1 MASTSAPTPK
11 RLPIAVLGAAI
22 AILVG
27 LFVWWRERS
36 PVDAGAVA
44 AFLDAKVAGG
54 KVHFSDIRA
63 SATPLENGDL
73 QVAIEASAETIV
85 PLYSKKDAGD
95 YLQHS
100 LGLDP
105 EPTADARRLAADKDA
120 SKKPEFA
127 KLRPFPPDP
136 YRATILQETGKP
148 GDRFSYGA
156 RLTGHRSE
164 ANWAFTL
171 ISGAFADSAPLGEP
185 RAAYPEP
192 NFVAGD
198 AGDDARLRVVV
209 NDFQAFAARVADI
222 EHNLEAAHEVAVRVR
237 RDALLVRLTPGTVYR
252 GTAQRAGEPQG
263 TPLYL
268 EITAFNPG
276 GAISAELRNSGGWHY
291 ARPFQGTW
299 SADAEFESVVLDLSS
314 PADDAVR
321 NGGSFLENTQDW
333 SLSLHLDPRGNLGG
347 SGRYFEYSFQ
357 YLDPNQV
364 EKLRTSLSAE
374 FDAAVRAASPGTLY
388 QGTAVASST
397 GASEPILLRFRSL
410 GPNGEALRAS
420 LESPSRSWKR
430 DLAGSIIGNSRRS
443 GGNPIHLSS
452 DSGAAVAEAPTES
465 VLGDRSDLELRL
477 AVDGNRLAGQDDRY
491 TFRLA
496 AADQGDLSRLDA
508 AKASRADRFKAILK
522 EGIAYDGTIR
532 DDQGSVTQAR
542 LEIGLLDPLKGTVV
556 ASIHSLALLYVF
568 QDFAGTWSAP
578 DGSMTIASNSHGSY
592 DFSDN
597 LAVPFFV
604 APVSE
609 TLLLALKG
617 DSLSGSI
624 KGDTHWTLDF
634 PVGLFLTVPREGA
647 SEGGPGAAPSLPRFP
662 EGPGAYALANGE
674 WKPLPHNNG
683 HVVVEKS
690 HPMSDDEA
698 DGGPLG
704 LVSAGVRRI
713 TEKGLKTPFLV
724 FDGKETPP
732 ACSSAAVVILVKGP
746 GSASLS
752 GIELAPLS
760 VDKEG
765 HHRIQVLAAPP
776 TAPQFGEQRVASY
789 MRHSGADAI
798 LLTATSLLPSGYYAV
813 NADVTYEV
821 AVR

>member
-1 MASTSAPTPK
+1 MASTPAPTPK

-36 PVDAGAVA
+36 PVDTGAVA
-44 AFLDAKVAGG
+44 AFLEAKVAGG
-54 KVHFSDIRA
+54 RVRFSDIRA

-73 QVAIEASAETIV
+73 QVAIEASGETIV
-85 PLYSKKDAGD
+85 PLYSKEDAGD

-105 EPTADARRLAADKDA
+105 ELTAEARRLAADKEA

-127 KLRPFPPDP
+127 RLRPFPPDP
-136 YRATILQETGKP
+136 YRATILQLTGKP
-148 GDRFSYGA
+148 GDRFPYGA

-171 ISGAFADSAPLGEP
+171 ISGAFADSGPVGEP
-185 RAAYPEP
+185 RTAYPEP

-198 AGDDARLRVVV
+198 ANDDSRLRVVV
-209 NDFQAFAARVADI
+209 NDFQAFASRVSDI
-222 EHNLEAAHEVAVRVR
+222 ERNLEAAHDVAVRVR
-237 RDALLVRLTPGTVYR
+237 RDALMVRLTPGTVYR
-252 GTAQRAGEPQG
+252 GSAQRSGESQG

-276 GAISAELRNSGGWHY
+276 GAISAQLRNSGGWHY

-299 SADAEFESVVLDLSS
+299 SADAEFEAVVLDMTS
-314 PADDAVR
+314 PPEDAVK

-333 SLSLHLDPRGNLGG
+333 NLSLHLDAKGNLSG

-364 EKLRTSLSAE
+364 AKLRASLSAE
-374 FDAAVRAASPGTLY
+374 YDAALRAAAPGTLY
-388 QGTAVASST
+388 QGTATARAT
-397 GASEPILLRFRSL
+397 GASEPVLLRFRSL
-410 GPNGEALRAS
+410 GANGEAIQAS

-430 DLAGSIIGNSRRS
+430 GVTGSIIGNSRRS
-443 GGNPIHLSS
+443 GGNPIRLST
-452 DSGAAVAEAPTES
+452 DSAAAVAEAPTDS
-465 VLGDRSDLELRL
+465 VLGDRSDLEMRL
-477 AVDGNRLAGQDDRY
+477 AVDGNTLAGQDERY
-491 TFRLA
+491 TYRLA

-508 AKASRADRFKAILK
+508 AKATRAERFKAVLK

-542 LEIGLLDPLKGTVV
+542 LEIGRVDPEKGTVV

-568 QDFAGTWSAP
+568 QDFSGTWSAP
-578 DGSMTIASNSHGSY
+578 DGSMAIATNSHGNY

-609 TLLLALKG
+609 TLLLALNG
-617 DSLSGSI
+617 NSISGGI
-624 KGDTHWTLDF
+624 KGDTHWTIDF
-634 PVGLFLTVPREGA
+634 PVALFLAAPREAA
-647 SEGGPGAAPSLPRFP
+647 SEAGAGLGPTLPPFP
-662 EGPGAYALANGE
+662 EDSGAYALVNGE
-674 WKPLPHNNG
+674 WKALPHNNG
-683 HVVVEKS
+683 HVIVEKS
-690 HPMSDDEA
+690 HPMTEDEA

-713 TEKGLKTPFLV
+713 TEKGLKTPYLL
-724 FDGKETPP
+724 FDGKEALP
-732 ACSSAAVVILVKGP
+732 ACSPAAVVILVKGP
-746 GSASLS
+746 SAATLS

-765 HHRIQVLAAPP
+765 HSRVQVLSAPP
-776 TAPQFGEQRVASY
+776 NPTQFGEQRVATY
-789 MRHSGADAI
+789 VRHVRPDAV
-798 LLTATSLLPSGYYAV
+798 LLTATSLLPSGTYAL
-813 NADVTYEV
+813 NADLPYEV
-821 AVR
+821 AVH